1 MDITELKRI
10 EADML
15 AAKKAKEE
23 AERADYIEAVEN
35 IAAAI
40 ADYTQKVPVTEF
52 EYGLS
57 GNLEI
62 SGQVYAKHKGFA
74 NRSRKDVKAC
84 LEAKHGFQNIHEIYV
99 FKPRDGND
107 IAHDSHGLESCILLC
122 CCLPCIVC
130 VEGYAMTHVNFRLV
144 FNMETNT
151 GASKQ

>member
-10 EADML
+10 EAEML
-15 AAKKAKEE
+15 AAKKAKED
-23 AERADYIEAVEN
+23 AERGSYIQAVEN

-40 ADYTQKVPVTEF
+40 VDYTQKVPATEF

-62 SGQVYAKHKGFA
+62 SGQVYAKHNGFA
-74 NRSRKDVKAC
+74 NRCRKDLKTC
-84 LEAKHGFQNIHEIYV
+84 LEVKHGFQNLQDVYV

-130 VEGYAMTHVNFRLV
+130 VDGYAMTHVNFRLV
-144 FNMETNT
+144 FKLETNT
-151 GASKQ
+151 GASK